1 MLLKYN
7 TNSFMLKD
15 CENLQ
20 ENNLNKLLLPPSPLT
35 PPFLLL
41 YAFAKTLINSPKGL
55 SGQSGGK

>member
-20 ENNLNKLLLPPSPLT
+20 ESNLNKLLLPPPP